1 LTLPIP
7 VLAGDR
13 PPLVSIYLPTRDRPV
28 LLERAVR
35 SVLAQSYPCLQLVI
49 ADDGSGPAGQEALE
63 RIAGM
68 QSETVSVRILR
79 LPRPIG
85 ACAARNAAISACSG
99 EYLTGLDDDDY
110 FLPDRIAR
118 LMAAFDPAVM
128 AFVFDGYLR
137 ETTDSRGRA
146 RRVRVPLAGPARI
159 QDLLRRNVVGNQ
171 VLTLASRVRDVDGFD
186 TELVAWQDYDL
197 WIRLARRYGQGVSA
211 RGLSYVYSADPGGRR
226 ISTDLARIES
236 AYRRFRD
243 RHPEYADPTLDMCLR
258 MAMASY
264 GIAALRFGDLG
275 RMIRLGDLRH
285 IASVLYHGLVARL
298 RASARS

>member
-1 LTLPIP
+1 MQIRAS
-7 VLAGDR
+7 AGDR
-13 PPLVSIYLPTRDRPV
+13 QPLVSIYLPTRDRPV

-35 SVLAQSYPCLQLVI
+35 SVLAQSYRRLQLVI

-68 QSETVSVRILR
+68 QSEALSVRILR
-79 LPRPIG
+79 LPRPLG

-128 AFVFDGYLR
+128 AFIFDGYLR
-137 ETTDSRGRA
+137 ETTDSRGRV
-146 RRVRVPLAGPARI
+146 RRVRVPLSGPAGL
-159 QDLLRRNVVGNQ
+159 QDLLRRNIVGNQ
-171 VLTLASRVRDVDGFD
+171 VLTLASRVRDVGGFD
-186 TELVAWQDYDL
+186 PELAAWQDYDL
-197 WIRLARRYGQGVSA
+197 WIRLARRFGQGVSA
-211 RGLSYVYSADPGGRR
+211 RGLSYVYSADHGGRR
-226 ISTDLARIES
+226 ISTELTRIES

-243 RHPEYADPTLDMCLR
+243 RHPEYADPSLDLCLR

-264 GIAALRFGDLG
+264 GIAALRFSDLA
-275 RMIRLGDLRH
+275 RMVRLGDPRH
-285 IASVLYHGLVARL
+285 VASVLYHGLAARL
-298 RASARS
+298 RTSARS

>member
-1 LTLPIP
+1 MPTGAP
-7 VLAGDR
+7 AGDR
-13 PPLVSIYLPTRDRPV
+13 QPLVSIYLPTRDRPV

-49 ADDGSGPAGQEALE
+49 ADDGSGSAGHEALE
-63 RIAGM
+63 RMAGM

-79 LPRPIG
+79 LPRPLG
-85 ACAARNAAISACSG
+85 ACAARNAAISACTG
-99 EYLTGLDDDDY
+99 EYITGLDDDDY

-146 RRVRVPLAGPARI
+146 RQVRVPLSGPARL
-159 QDLLRRNVVGNQ
+159 QDLLRRNIVGNQ
-171 VLTLASRVRDVDGFD
+171 VLTLASRVRDVGGFD
-186 TELVAWQDYDL
+186 PELAAWQDYDL
-197 WIRLARRYGQGVSA
+197 WIRLARRYGHGVSA
-211 RGLSYVYSADPGGRR
+211 WGLSYVYSADPDGRR

-243 RHPEYADPTLDMCLR
+243 KHPEYADPTLDLCLR

-264 GIAALRFGDLG
+264 GIAALRFSDLA
-275 RMIRLGDLRH
+275 RMVWLGDPRH
-285 IASVLYHGLVARL
+285 VASVLYHGLAARL
-298 RASARS
+298 RTSARS